1 MIRRD
6 QRGAGKFGAIVAGLL
21 FLAFVYTMFKL
32 VPHLVNNYEVDDFMK
47 TEARFLSYGQR
58 SEGEARGNITRK
70 LQELD
75 IVLDELKIE
84 KNGRR
89 VKMLLR
95 YTVTEEFPGYTF
107 TKTFVIDVDNV
118 GV

>member
-1 MIRRD
+1 MIRRN

-21 FLAFVYTMFKL
+21 FLAFVYAMFKL
-32 VPHLVNNYEVDDFMK
+32 VPHLVNNYELNDYMM

-58 SEGEARGNITRK
+58 SEGEARGNISRK
-70 LQELD
+70 MQELD
-75 IVLDELKIE
+75 IVPDDFKIE

-89 VKMLLR
+89 VKMHLV

-107 TKTFVIDVDNV
+107 TKVFVIDVDNI